1 MVIQQEKR
9 AIFRDDLLQGFSHE
23 PTACQREAI
32 EMLSDYLFEP
42 AENVL
47 FLLKGYAGTGKT
59 TLISAFVKVL
69 ESRKIKNRL
78 LAPTGRAAKVLG
90 AYAGKPAHTIHRFI
104 YQVFTSPDGSTL
116 ILPRQN
122 KSTDTVYIVDE
133 VSMISGFET
142 PEDESQPFAN
152 RNILDDLIRFV
163 YSADNCRMIFIGD
176 QAQLPP
182 VGTAISPALN
192 VRHLTAGFNLSVIS
206 HTLEEVVRQ
215 EAGSGILTNA
225 TEIRRKIGDK
235 DLALPFLRVCPGDV
249 VVANGQDL
257 LDEMEGAFNR
267 YDQNNA
273 VIITRSNKRANQY
286 NQEVRRRIL
295 YREEEIEG
303 GDLMMVVKNNYF
315 WLPENSPAGFVANG
329 DLIEIIRIRNVEERY
344 GFRFADALIR
354 LAEDQFEMELEVKLL
369 LSAIQSESASLSR
382 NDQIALFHA
391 VREEISSAPESEKK
405 GGVSKHPYYNALQ
418 VKFAYALTCHKTQG
432 GQWDIVFLD
441 QGWLP
446 EERID
451 SEYFRW
457 IYTAVTRATRKIF
470 LMGFNPKYVKD
481 DWHEG

>member
-1 MVIQQEKR
+1 MVMQQEKR
-9 AIFRDDLLQGFSHE
+9 ANFRDDLLQGFSHE

-32 EMLSDYLFEP
+32 DMLSGYLFEP
-42 AENVL
+42 SENVL
-47 FLLKGYAGTGKT
+47 FLLNGYAGTGKT

-69 ESRKIKNRL
+69 DSWKIKNRL

-90 AYAGKPAHTIHRFI
+90 AYAGKPAHTIHRYI

-116 ILPRQN
+116 ILPRQS

-133 VSMISGFET
+133 VSMISGFEA

-152 RNILDDLIRFV
+152 RNILEDLIRFV
-163 YSADNCRMIFIGD
+163 YSAENCRMIFIGD

-192 VRHLTAGFNLSVIS
+192 VRHLTSGFNLSVIS

-215 EAGSGILTNA
+215 EAGSGVLTNA
-225 TEIRRKIGDK
+225 TEIRRKIGEK
-235 DLALPFLRVCPGDV
+235 DLSFPFLEVCPGDV
-249 VVANGQDL
+249 VIANGQDL

-267 YDQNNA
+267 YEQNNA

-286 NQEVRRRIL
+286 NLEVRRRIL

-315 WLPENSPAGFVANG
+315 WLPENSPAGFIANG
-329 DLIEIIRIRNVEERY
+329 DIIEIIRIRNVEERY

-354 LAEDQFEMELEVKLL
+354 LAEDQFEMELEVKLM

-432 GQWDIVFLD
+432 GQWDMVFLD

-451 SEYFRW
+451 TEYFRW

-470 LMGFNPKYVKD
+470 LMGFNQKYVKD